1 MHPGLTFFCESETG
15 GLQELFANR
24 GVIETL
30 KSLRAGVSLS
40 VQDLSPERAR
50 VVQQLN
56 REGIPVTA
64 WLLLPKEQ
72 GYWLNIDNAP
82 LAVVHYAAFE
92 AWTAEHGLAWEGVG
106 LDIEPDIHEL
116 GDWLTQRQRVLPVA
130 LRRLLQVRRLRR
142 ARKIYRGLVER
153 IRQAGYRVES
163 YVFPMIADERK
174 VLSTLLQRIFG
185 VVDIPA
191 DREVM
196 MLSSSFVRP
205 YGPGVIWA
213 YAPEAQAIALGST
226 GGGIEIPIS
235 GAEPLTWDELS
246 RDLIHAWYWK
256 NDLYVFSLEGCVQHG
271 YLEKIK
277 TLDWDRPILTPEALT
292 RRVQGWR
299 ATLQSTLWAASHLTT
314 ILLLLAGVLLILT
327 PLRRKMR

>member
-1 MHPGLTFFCESETG
+1 MRPGLTFFCELETR
-15 GLQELFANR
+15 GLLELLADG
-24 GVIETL
+24 GVIKTL
-30 KSLRAGVSLS
+30 KSLRAGMSLS
-40 VQDLSPERAR
+40 VQDLSPERAQM
-50 VVQQLN
+50 VQQLN

-72 GYWLNIDNAP
+72 GYWPNVDNAP
-82 LAVVHYAAFE
+82 LAVEHYAAFE
-92 AWTAEHGLAWEGVG
+92 AWTAEYGLAWAGVG
-106 LDIEPDIHEL
+106 LGIQPDIHEL

-130 LRRLLQVRRLRR
+130 LRRLLQARRLRR

-153 IRQAGYRVES
+153 VRQTGYRVES
-163 YVFPMIADERK
+163 YVFPVIADERK

-196 MLSSSFVRP
+196 VLYSSYVRP

-213 YAPEAQAIALGST
+213 YAPDSQAIALGST
-226 GGGIEIPIS
+226 GGGAKIPIS
-235 GAEPLTWDELS
+235 GAEPLTWDELA

-256 NDLYVFSLEGCVQHG
+256 NELYVFSLEGCVQNG
-271 YLEKIK
+271 YLDRLK
-277 TLDWDRPILTPEALT
+277 TLDWDRPIIPPEALT

-327 PLRRKMR
+327 PLRRKMQ